1 MFEIRAICD
10 PADTERVAHTLS
22 RAFRTSG
29 TQSYPSRTSEKELL
43 YLTAEHR
50 PAEVTLFSHVRAV
63 TAWLDAH
70 NGTGEDETAARL
82 LKVGEELGEAVQA
95 YLGTT
100 GQNPRKGITHT
111 LADVAAELCDVILA
125 AAVSLGNFT
134 DDPAHTL
141 NTVVRT
147 RSDRLKT
154 LRAADRPA
162 RVS

>member
-1 MFEIRAICD
+1 M
-10 PADTERVAHTLS
+10 
-22 RAFRTSG
+22 
-29 TQSYPSRTSEKELL
+29 
-43 YLTAEHR
+43 
-50 PAEVTLFSHVRAV
+50 TLFSHVRAV

-95 YLGTT
+95 YLGST

-111 LADVAAELCDVILA
+111 RADVAAELCDVILA

-141 NTVVRT
+141 NAVVRT
-147 RSDRLKT
+147 RSDRLKAR
-154 LRAADRPA
+154 RAADA
-162 RVS
+162 A